1 MGVQVQQK
9 QESHIKEGKK
19 VAYTSLVETADFQEL
34 LKRKKAFILPMTLF
48 FFGFYFLLPILAA
61 YTKVLTHQAVG
72 HIPWAWV
79 YALMQFVLVW
89 VCGFVY
95 IKKSEKYDNLAAN
108 ILAKHKE
115 ELD

>member
-9 QESHIKEGKK
+9 QGSRTQEKK
-19 VAYTSLVETADFQEL
+19 MVVYTSLVQTDDFQEL
-34 LKRKKAFILPMTLF
+34 LKQKKAFILPMTLF

-61 YTKVLTHQAVG
+61 YTKVLTYQVAG
-72 HIPWAWV
+72 PIPWAWI
-79 YALMQFVLVW
+79 YALLQFVLVW
-89 VCGFVY
+89 VCGFIY

>member
-9 QESHIKEGKK
+9 QKSDIKK

-34 LKRKKAFILPMTLF
+34 LKQKKAFILPMTVF

-79 YALMQFVLVW
+79 YALLQFVLVW
-89 VCGFVY
+89 VCGFIY

-115 ELD
+115 ELDQ